1 MILKGKIW
9 KLGDDISTDL
19 ICPGRFY
26 HLRSNIEE
34 LAKHTFEDILPD
46 FSKNVQK
53 GDIVVAGKNFG
64 LGSSREHAVLVIKTL
79 NVSCIIAKS
88 FARIFFR
95 NCINNGLPAIECDTD
110 EIYQDDI
117 LEINLS
123 TGILK
128 NLTKGS
134 TQTFIPFPS
143 FAQNII
149 SSGGILEF
157 IREKGDLVF

>member
-1 MILKGKIW
+1 MLLQGRTW
-9 KLGDDISTDL
+9 KLGDDISTDI

-26 HLRSNIEE
+26 HLRSNITE

-64 LGSSREHAVLVIKTL
+64 LGSSREHAVTVLKTL

-95 NCINNGLPAIECDTD
+95 NCINNGLPAIECNTD
-110 EIYQDDI
+110 EISQNDI

-123 TGILK
+123 TGIIK
-128 NLTKGS
+128 NLSTKT
-134 TQTFIPFPS
+134 TQTFIPFPP

-149 SSGGILEF
+149 ASGGILEF
-157 IREKGDLVF
+157 IKQKGDFTF